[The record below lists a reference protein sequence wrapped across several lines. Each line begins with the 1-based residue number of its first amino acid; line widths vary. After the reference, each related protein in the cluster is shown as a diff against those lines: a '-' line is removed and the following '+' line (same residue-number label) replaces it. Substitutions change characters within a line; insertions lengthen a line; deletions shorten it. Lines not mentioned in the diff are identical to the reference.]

1 MESKISEPLKNKQN
15 NEEEDEEFDEE
26 EEEEEDDEEE
36 IPIKK
41 EDIQNNN
48 SSQVI
53 KGIYQSKNI
62 QQEINSKS
70 NFDNKEINSSKK

>member
-41 EDIQNNN
+41 EDIQNN
-48 SSQVI
+48 
-53 KGIYQSKNI
+53 
-62 QQEINSKS
+62 KS
-70 NFDNKEINSSKK
+70 DTFLQIELLHLIMGDKPQLFGR